1 VIDLYSLTRSS
12 HTDKNEI
19 TMLFGRSRKPDKEE
33 KPKTRSGLD
42 PKTKAHLYIS
52 SLMSCGTPQGTLTN
66 AQSLQSLLQEHPDAK
81 ILTEE
86 ERVQIGQYLRNL
98 GNETPAMAQ
107 RFLSLADFF
116 GGPTGRSSTQEPETK
131 VRPETNPPPP
141 IEGAPISSTDSEGY
155 GGSIAEAVSQFQDTA
170 PNPSGDIV
178 IDYGVEPGAEHRFA
192 PSLPGSPPA
201 PSPPEPTSQP
211 TGQTVSTPLDSGAFQ
226 GVAYQGLGADLG
238 YGDEALEALPQED
251 PLREAKERYYAMYA
265 DFANKVEECARS
277 ESLSENQRALNLGLK
292 LEKVLQEKQVA
303 LPMEDAVKLRNA
315 FATLRTTFAERNEA
329 GLSLVALRL
338 SATFGDEEAAKA
350 YAEARGP
357 KPDEPAGEP
366 APQIRSSPP
375 PSTAPAGKGRPY
387 DAPVDELTSLI
398 NKDPV
403 GRADLERALGPA
415 SQLEDMIKEGAAVPL
430 KALRDI
436 AEKASLLGNRFSAEE
451 KWVEAKLAYKLALV
465 FSREKQAVYEHA
477 SARAEEARTRRLFA
491 DLARG
496 DAPVKPSPPD
506 SPPQKPGLGSTDEA
520 KSGPK
525 IIQGSAEAYGYLM
538 QSGPGLEAPAQ
549 TAPDT
554 GKDIKPKYTDKYLMD
569 PMHAYAILAG
579 KEAPSAETVIRIIEL
594 HKGTDQYTV
603 DLAVKHPVVK
613 TPELQARIEKILK
626 I

>member
-1 VIDLYSLTRSS
+1 
-12 HTDKNEI
+12 
-19 TMLFGRSRKPDKEE
+19 MLFGRSRKPDKEE
-33 KPKTRSGLD
+33 KPKARGGLD

-66 AQSLQSLLQEHPDAK
+66 AQSLQSLLQEHPDAQ

-86 ERVQIGQYLRNL
+86 ERVQIGQYLRTL
-98 GNETPAMAQ
+98 GNESPAMAQ
-107 RFLSLADFF
+107 RSLSLADFF

-155 GGSIAEAVSQFQDTA
+155 GGSIQEVVSQFQDTA

-201 PSPPEPTSQP
+201 SPPPEPPSQP
-211 TGQTVSTPLDSGAFQ
+211 AEQQDSGTFQ
-226 GVAYQGLGADLG
+226 GVAYQVPGADLG
-238 YGDEALEALPQED
+238 YGDEAVEAPAKED

-277 ESLSENQRALNLGLK
+277 ESLPENQRALNLGLK
-292 LEKVLQEKQVA
+292 LEKMLQEKQVA

-315 FATLRTTFAERNEA
+315 FSALRTAFAERKEA
-329 GLSLVALRL
+329 GLSLEALRL
-338 SATFGDEEAAKA
+338 SAAFGDEEAAKA

-366 APQIRSSPP
+366 VPQIRSSPP
-375 PSTAPAGKGRPY
+375 PPTAPAGKGRPY

-436 AEKASLLGNRFSAEE
+436 AEKASLLGNRFSTEE

-465 FSREKQAVYEHA
+465 FSREKQAAYEHA
-477 SARAEEARTRRLFA
+477 SARAEEARTKRLFA

-506 SPPQKPGLGSTDEA
+506 SPPQEPGPGSADEA

-579 KEAPSAETVIRIIEL
+579 KEVPSPETVLRIIEL
-594 HKGTDQYTV
+594 HKGTDHYTV
-603 DLAVKHPVVK
+603 DLAVKHPAVQI
-613 TPELQARIEKILK
+613 PEMQARIERILK
-626 I
+626 N

>member
-1 VIDLYSLTRSS
+1 
-12 HTDKNEI
+12 
-19 TMLFGRSRKPDKEE
+19 MLFRRSRKPDKEE
-33 KPKTRSGLD
+33 KPKARGGLD

-52 SLMSCGTPQGTLTN
+52 SLMSCGTPEGALIN
-66 AQSLQSLLQEHPDAK
+66 AQSLQSLMQDHPDSK

-86 ERVQIGQYLRNL
+86 ERIQIGQYLRNL
-98 GNETPAMAQ
+98 GNETPEKAQ
-107 RFLSLADFF
+107 SFFSLADFF
-116 GGPTGRSSTQEPETK
+116 GGPTRKSSPQGPETQA
-131 VRPETNPPPP
+131 RPESIPPPP
-141 IEGAPISSTDSEGY
+141 IEGAPTPSPGSADSEDF
-155 GGSIAEAVSQFQDTA
+155 GGSIQEVVSQFQDTA
-170 PNPSGDIV
+170 PSPSGDIV

-192 PSLPGSPPA
+192 PPLPGSLPA
-201 PSPPEPTSQP
+201 PSPPEPPSQS
-211 TGQTVSTPLDSGAFQ
+211 TGQQDSGAFQ

-238 YGDEALEALPQED
+238 YGGEDVEAPPQED
-251 PLREAKERYYAMYA
+251 PLREAKERYHAMYT

-315 FATLRTTFAERNEA
+315 FTALRTTFAERNEA

-338 SATFGDEEAAKA
+338 SAAFGDEEAAKA
-350 YAEARGP
+350 YADARGP

-436 AEKASLLGNRFSAEE
+436 AEKASLLGNRFSTEE

-465 FSREKQAVYEHA
+465 FSREKQAAYEHV
-477 SARAEEARTRRLFA
+477 SARAEEARIRRLFA

-496 DAPVKPSPPD
+496 DAPVKPPPPASP
-506 SPPQKPGLGSTDEA
+506 SQEPGTGSADESE
-520 KSGPK
+520 SGPK

-549 TAPDT
+549 TAPET

-569 PMHAYAILAG
+569 PMHAYAILAT
-579 KEAPSAETVIRIIEL
+579 KEAPSAETVLRIIEL
-594 HKGTDQYTV
+594 HKGTDHYTV
-603 DLAVKHPVVK
+603 DLAVKHPVVQI
-613 TPELQARIEKILK
+613 PEMQARIEKILK
-626 I
+626 N

>member
-1 VIDLYSLTRSS
+1 
-12 HTDKNEI
+12 
-19 TMLFGRSRKPDKEE
+19 MLFGRSRKPEKEE

-42 PKTKAHLYIS
+42 PKTKARLYLS
-52 SLMSCGTPQGTLTN
+52 SLMSCGSSEGALAN
-66 AQSLQSLLQEHPDAK
+66 AQSLQSLMQDHLDSK

-86 ERVQIGQYLRNL
+86 ERVQIGQYLRNM
-98 GNETPAMAQ
+98 GNEHPETAQ
-107 RFLSLADFF
+107 PFFSLADFF
-116 GGPTGRSSTQEPETK
+116 GGPTGRPSTREPETK
-131 VRPETNPPPP
+131 ARPEAIPPPP
-141 IEGAPISSTDSEGY
+141 IEGASTPSPVSAVPEGY
-155 GGSIAEAVSQFQDTA
+155 GGSIAEVVSQFQDTA
-170 PNPSGDIV
+170 PSPSGDIV

-192 PSLPGSPPA
+192 PSLPASPPA
-201 PSPPEPTSQP
+201 PPPPEPPSQP
-211 TGQTVSTPLDSGAFQ
+211 AEQQDSGAFQ
-226 GVAYQGLGADLG
+226 GVAYQGPGADLG
-238 YGDEALEALPQED
+238 FGDEAVEAPAKED
-251 PLREAKERYYAMYA
+251 PLREAKERFYAMYT
-265 DFANKVEECARS
+265 DFANKVEEYARS

-292 LEKVLQEKQVA
+292 LEKMLQEKQVA

-315 FATLRTTFAERNEA
+315 FAALRTTFAERNEA
-329 GLSLVALRL
+329 GLSLEGLRL
-338 SATFGDEEAAKA
+338 SAAFGDEEAAKA

-436 AEKASLLGNRFSAEE
+436 AEKASLLGNRFSTEE

-465 FSREKQAVYEHA
+465 FSREKQAAYEHA
-477 SARAEEARTRRLFA
+477 SARAEEARTKRLFA

-496 DAPVKPSPPD
+496 DAPVNPSPPA
-506 SPPQKPGLGSTDEA
+506 SPPQEPGPGSADEA

-549 TAPDT
+549 TAPET

-579 KEAPSAETVIRIIEL
+579 KEAPSPETVLRIIEL
-594 HKGTDQYTV
+594 HKGTDHYTV
-603 DLAVKHPVVK
+603 DLAVKHPAVQI
-613 TPELQARIEKILK
+613 PEMQARIERILK
-626 I
+626 N

>member
-1 VIDLYSLTRSS
+1 
-12 HTDKNEI
+12 
-19 TMLFGRSRKPDKEE
+19 MLFGRSRKPDKEE
-33 KPKTRSGLD
+33 KPKARGGLD

-66 AQSLQSLLQEHPDAK
+66 AQSLQSLLQEHPDAQ

-86 ERVQIGQYLRNL
+86 ERVQIGQYLRTL
-98 GNETPAMAQ
+98 GNESPAMAQ
-107 RFLSLADFF
+107 RSLSLADFF

-141 IEGAPISSTDSEGY
+141 IEGVPTPSPVSADSEGY
-155 GGSIAEAVSQFQDTA
+155 GGSIQEIVSQFQDTA
-170 PNPSGDIV
+170 PNPPGDIV

-192 PSLPGSPPA
+192 PSLPASPPA
-201 PSPPEPTSQP
+201 PLPPEPQSQP
-211 TGQTVSTPLDSGAFQ
+211 TEQQDSGAFQ
-226 GVAYQGLGADLG
+226 GVAYPGPGADLG

-251 PLREAKERYYAMYA
+251 PLREAKERYYAMYT

-277 ESLSENQRALNLGLK
+277 ESLPENQRALNLGLK

-315 FATLRTTFAERNEA
+315 FATLRTAFAERNEA

-350 YAEARGP
+350 YAEAKGP

-366 APQIRSSPP
+366 VPQIRSSPP

-387 DAPVDELTSLI
+387 DAPVDELTTLI

-430 KALRDI
+430 KALRDV
-436 AEKASLLGNRFSAEE
+436 AEKASLLGNRFSTEE

-465 FSREKQAVYEHA
+465 FSREKQAAYEHA
-477 SARAEEARTRRLFA
+477 SARAEEARTKRLFA

-496 DAPVKPSPPD
+496 DAPVKPSPP
-506 SPPQKPGLGSTDEA
+506 SIPPQEPGPGSADKSE
-520 KSGPK
+520 SGPK
-525 IIQGSAEAYGYLM
+525 IVQGSAEAYGYLM

-549 TAPDT
+549 TAPET

-569 PMHAYAILAG
+569 PMHAYAILAN
-579 KEAPSAETVIRIIEL
+579 KEAPSAETVLRIIEL
-594 HKGTDQYTV
+594 HKGKDHYTV
-603 DLAVKHPVVK
+603 NLAVKHEVVQ
-613 TPELQARIEKILK
+613 TQEMQARIDKILK
-626 I
+626 N

>member
-1 VIDLYSLTRSS
+1 
-12 HTDKNEI
+12 
-19 TMLFGRSRKPDKEE
+19 MLFGRSQKPDKEE

-52 SLMSCGTPQGTLTN
+52 SLMSCGTPEGALIN
-66 AQSLQSLLQEHPDAK
+66 AQSLQSLMQDHPDAQV
-81 ILTEE
+81 LTEE
-86 ERVQIGQYLRNL
+86 EKVQIGQYLRNL
-98 GNETPAMAQ
+98 GNVHPETAQ
-107 RFLSLADFF
+107 PFFSLADFF
-116 GGPTGRSSTQEPETK
+116 VSPKEEPTAKGLEVPEHPDLAPSPAAPA
-131 VRPETNPPPP
+131 VPE
-141 IEGAPISSTDSEGY
+141 GF
-155 GGSIAEAVSQFQDTA
+155 GGSIAEVVSQFQDTA

-192 PSLPGSPPA
+192 PSLSGIPPA
-201 PSPPEPTSQP
+201 PPPPEPPSQP
-211 TGQTVSTPLDSGAFQ
+211 AGQQDSGTFQ
-226 GVAYQGLGADLG
+226 GVAYQGPGADLG
-238 YGDEALEALPQED
+238 YGDETLEAPAKED
-251 PLREAKERYYAMYA
+251 PLREAKERYHAMYT
-265 DFANKVEECARS
+265 DFANKVEEYARS

-292 LEKVLQEKQVA
+292 LEKMLQEKQVA

-315 FATLRTTFAERNEA
+315 FSGLRTTFAERNEA
-329 GLSLVALRL
+329 GFSLEGLRL
-338 SATFGDEEAAKA
+338 SAAFGDEEAAKA

-375 PSTAPAGKGRPY
+375 PPTAPAGKGRPY

-465 FSREKQAVYEHA
+465 FSREKQAAYEHA

-506 SPPQKPGLGSTDEA
+506 SPPQEPGQGSTDEA

-549 TAPDT
+549 TPPDT

-579 KEAPSAETVIRIIEL
+579 KEVPSPETVLRIIEL
-594 HKGTDQYTV
+594 HKGTDHYTV
-603 DLAVKHPVVK
+603 DLAVKHAVVQ
-613 TPELQARIEKILK
+613 TPEMQARIERILK
-626 I
+626 N